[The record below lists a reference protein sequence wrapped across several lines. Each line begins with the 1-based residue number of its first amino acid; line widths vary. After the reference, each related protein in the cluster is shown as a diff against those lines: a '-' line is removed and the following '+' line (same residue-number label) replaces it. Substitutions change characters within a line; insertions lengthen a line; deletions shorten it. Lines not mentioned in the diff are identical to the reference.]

1 MSRYTT
7 QVRYI
12 CEYYAG
18 LEHSVGYDQIE
29 DVLNTAWP
37 KIFDY
42 DFPIFDEAYRAH
54 LCKLILLSYYQ
65 CEIAH
70 EVVGVWKYRLK
81 ARMYQIMPK
90 YNAMYKSIAAHD
102 PFDNVDHVS
111 NTKRDGTDNQT
122 GNRTGNSTTK
132 ATGKSKN
139 RYSDTPQ
146 GSIADL
152 EADRYLTNANIT
164 DDTTNSQTDTTDDTQ
179 NDRKYNET
187 VDASQK
193 GKTNGSSYYEHYIKY
208 AAQFESIDQMI
219 VAELEPLFFGLWM

>member
-12 CEYYAG
+12 CEHYAG

-29 DVLNTAWP
+29 DVLNAAWP

-42 DFPIFDEAYRAH
+42 DFPIFDEEYRAH

-90 YNAMYKSIAAHD
+90 YNAMYKSVAAHD
-102 PFDNVDHVS
+102 PFDTMDTAAH
-111 NTKRDGTDNQT
+111 TQRKGDDNQK
-122 GNRTGNSTTK
+122 GSRAGNSKTG

-164 DDTTNSQTDTTDDTQ
+164 DNQTNSETNTSDNTK
-179 NDRKYNET
+179 NDRVYSET
-187 VDASQK
+187 VDQTMK
-193 GKTNGSSYYEHYIKY
+193 GKSGDRSFYEHYIKY

-219 VAELEPLFFGLWM
+219 IAELEPLFFGLWM